1 MSINSEI
8 ARLKLAKSDLYTAI
22 TAKGG
27 VLTSDQSISDYA
39 QAVDGI
45 EISSGGSV
53 IDFTGVNVT
62 ANDLLSGVVAVNAS
76 GVKVTGNI
84 ETVTA
89 TLSGST
95 VTVPVGFI
103 AQQQTFTVTPQLPE
117 TNFTA
122 LDLKPGAT
130 ALDGTGTLI
139 DGAMPQATLTP
150 ELSFIEESG
159 YYEFHCKVTESGYV
173 EEGSSVGEV
182 KHWIPRASCRG
193 ISRDTDYWE
202 IHDYKYFLNT
212 STGYVLE
219 TSPLYFHVD
228 KLSYTV
234 AGLTVEL
241 GYECMCMG
249 ETITVE
255 LPQVSFTAEDLKP
268 GVTAINTAG
277 EVVEGNM
284 PYAGVSENDR
294 QIIIQS
300 GYVPEKLIFNKS
312 GGSFVKVT
320 EFIAPH
326 DAYTTVTAINV
337 TGWGLLYNEDYG
349 EEEDFSKY
357 NGVYAVTPATANEQE
372 LTDRVFKH
380 PTEKMYIFFG
390 QETENG
396 EGDCWFFASSTD
408 DTSAY
413 GALAYKNGKE
423 LPNGQFTWYKI
434 YSDSPV
440 LTTTH
445 VTTEVPAQPL
455 VLSGAS
461 AKLENGEWVIGE
473 AVGLSGYDEKI
484 TPLKHGIYAVSDNQL
499 VGDAI
504 AFHTDMYMP
513 QDGLLAYFPMDS
525 SSDIEVDVVSGIRV
539 KKFGKGIMPGAEGA
553 DGICWENTGK
563 GGLFG
568 CNTSFKVPTKNFTLS
583 AYVYLPQQTKY
594 ADNAPIID
602 FGSYHNNSGVGLRA
616 SIQPNHNRW
625 EAGLRIGMDEGYR
638 MGSPTTVKYLDLDKW
653 YLFTVTYEEKD
664 SSGQPENNLKCY
676 VDGSLYVQTDS
687 TMDSGADTKALDTFV
702 MMFSRVP
709 EQGSGSEQILV
720 GKIDEVMLWDRVL
733 TADEIATLVRRE
745 ETNG

>member
-1 MSINSEI
+1 MSINESMTLLADAIREKSGASGKLSI
-8 ARLKLAKSDLYTAI
+8 AAMTEAVNGI
-22 TAKGG
+22 TLNTGG
-27 VLTSDQSISDYA
+27 D
-39 QAVDGI
+39 
-45 EISSGGSV
+45 

-89 TLSGST
+89 TLDGDT
-95 VTVPVGFI
+95 VTVPAGFI
-103 AQQQTFTVTPQLPE
+103 AQQQTFTVTPKLPE

-150 ELSFIEESG
+150 ELSFSEEYGS
-159 YYEFHCKVTESGYV
+159 YYFYCKVTESGYV
-173 EEGSSVGEV
+173 EKGSSVGEV
-182 KHWIPRASCRG
+182 RQSVPKAHIQG
-193 ISRDTDYWE
+193 VSRHHELDD
-202 IHDYKYFLNT
+202 ILDKYTYLVNMT
-212 STGYVLE
+212 TGYVVEADYRPFYL
-219 TSPLYFHVD
+219 D

-234 AGLTVEL
+234 SGLTVEL

-300 GYVPEKLIFNKS
+300 GYVPETLTFNKG
-312 GGSFVKVT
+312 GGSFVKVMN
-320 EFIAPH
+320 FIEPH

-423 LPNGQFTWYKI
+423 LPNGQFTWYKT

-445 VTTEVPAQPL
+445 VISDVPAQPL
-455 VLSGAS
+455 VLSGETAT
-461 AKLENGEWVIGE
+461 LENGAWTIGS
-473 AVGLSGYDEKI
+473 AVTLSGYDK
-484 TPLKHGIYAVSDNQL
+484 TPLKHGIYMVSDNKL
-499 VGDAI
+499 IGDAI
-504 AFHTDMYMP
+504 AYHANMYMP
-513 QDGLLAYFPMDS
+513 TDGLLMYFPMDDS
-525 SSDIEVDVVSGIRV
+525 GDVAVDVVSGIRLIRSS
-539 KKFGKGIMPGAEGA
+539 KALTPTA
-553 DGICWENTGK
+553 DGWVNAAYKAQLIGA
-563 GGLFG
+563 
-568 CNTSFKVPTKNFTLS
+568 NTSFAFPETFTLAARVRVDAS
-583 AYVYLPQQTKY
+583 DVV
-594 ADNAPIID
+594 DVVAPIIS
-602 FGSYHNNSGVGLRA
+602 FGEWNYEYYQESFGLIVDTSRGD
-616 SIQPNHNRW
+616 I
-625 EAGLRIGMDEGYR
+625 GYR
-638 MGSPTTVKYLDLDKW
+638 YGSSHSPYHGGQVIAGDLKGNGKITLGQE
-653 YLFTVTYEEKD
+653 YQVTVTYD
-664 SSGQPENNLKCY
+664 GTHLRMYSSGE
-676 VDGSLYVQTDS
+676 QTRVNYSSQDEI
-687 TMDSGADTKALDTFV
+687 TIPKTTPTVLMFADTERNGF
-702 MMFSRVP
+702 
-709 EQGSGSEQILV
+709 V

-733 TADEIATLVRRE
+733 SDDEIATLI
-745 ETNG
+745 